1 MCTSR
6 QIKYFIIE
14 GNLSRLRQVANQ
26 ANSKRQKM
34 ELTTIS
40 MYHKIPSVT
49 LTLQIALLSK
59 CVGEGNNKKG
69 LQRDLNLH
77 SFNHM
82 LSKVHTAEQ
91 GTFGCVQTSFEWKG

>member
-1 MCTSR
+1 M
-6 QIKYFIIE
+6 E

-34 ELTTIS
+34 DLTIIK
-40 MYHKIPSVT
+40 MYHKIPSVN

-59 CVGEGNNKKG
+59 CAGEGNNKQG
-69 LQRDLNLH
+69 LQKGLNLH

-82 LSKVHTAEQ
+82 LSKVDTAEQ
-91 GTFGCVQTSFEWKG
+91 GTYGCVQTSFKLHG